1 MIDYIALEKY
11 GRELSVL
18 FVEDDE
24 SISKEMNFLL
34 GDIFTKVDSGFD
46 GIEGLSKYK
55 EHYNL
60 NEKYYDLVITDIRMP
75 NMNGI
80 ELIKNIYSI
89 NPSQKV
95 IVLSAHN
102 ESEYLMELVNIGIAQ
117 FILKPIDYNNFLD
130 VIYKVSKMIYENKLL
145 NSTNE
150 KKEISPF
157 VNITENIIWNK
168 ELKQLFLDD
177 NMFKLTKKELL
188 LVDLLLQVPEKT
200 YTNEEI
206 MFTLWN
212 DDYDVVPDI
221 ANLKNLISRL
231 RKKLPN
237 LNIENIYGFG
247 YRLNIKS

>member
-24 SISKEMNFLL
+24 GISKEMNFLL

-46 GIEGLSKYK
+46 GIEGLSKYNQ
-55 EHYNL
+55 YFQA
-60 NEKYYDLVITDIRMP
+60 NEKYYDLLITDIRMP

-130 VIYKVSKMIYENKLL
+130 VIYKVSKMIYEDKLL
-145 NSTNE
+145 NNND
-150 KKEISPF
+150 KKEIKPLI
-157 VNITENIIWNK
+157 NITDELIWNK
-168 ELKQLFLDD
+168 ELKQLFL
-177 NMFKLTKKELL
+177 NNNIFKLTKKELHL
-188 LVDLLLQVPEKT
+188 IELLLQVPEKT

-206 MFTLWN
+206 MFALWN
-212 DDYDVVPDI
+212 DDFDTIPDI

>member
-24 SISKEMNFLL
+24 GISKEMNFLL

-46 GIEGLSKYK
+46 GIEGLSKYNQ
-55 EHYNL
+55 YFQA
-60 NEKYYDLVITDIRMP
+60 NEKYYDLLITDIRMP

-89 NPSQKV
+89 NPFQKV

-130 VIYKVSKMIYENKLL
+130 VIYKVSKMIYEDKLL
-145 NSTNE
+145 NNND

-157 VNITENIIWNK
+157 INITDELIWNK
-168 ELKQLFLDD
+168 ELKQLFL
-177 NMFKLTKKELL
+177 NNNIFKLTKKELHL
-188 LVDLLLQVPEKT
+188 IELLLQVPEKT
-200 YTNEEI
+200 YTNKEI
-206 MFTLWN
+206 MFALWN
-212 DDYDVVPDI
+212 DDFDTIPDI

>member
-1 MIDYIALEKY
+1 
-11 GRELSVL
+11 
-18 FVEDDE
+18 
-24 SISKEMNFLL
+24 
-34 GDIFTKVDSGFD
+34 
-46 GIEGLSKYK
+46 
-55 EHYNL
+55 
-60 NEKYYDLVITDIRMP
+60 
-75 NMNGI
+75 
-80 ELIKNIYSI
+80 
-89 NPSQKV
+89 
-95 IVLSAHN
+95 
-102 ESEYLMELVNIGIAQ
+102 MELVNIGIAQ

-130 VIYKVSKMIYENKLL
+130 VIYKVSKMIYENKSQ
-145 NSTNE
+145 NNTID

-188 LVDLLLQVPEKT
+188 LVDLLLQIPEKT

-247 YRLNIKS
+247 YRLNIKG

>member
-24 SISKEMNFLL
+24 CILKEMTFLL

-46 GIEGLSKYK
+46 GIEGLSKYN
-55 EHYNL
+55 EYFQT
-60 NEKYYDLVITDIRMP
+60 NEKYYDLLITDIRMP

-145 NSTNE
+145 NNNE

-157 VNITENIIWNK
+157 INITDELIWNK
-168 ELKQLFLDD
+168 ELKQLFL
-177 NMFKLTKKELL
+177 NNNIFKLTKKELHL
-188 LVDLLLQVPEKT
+188 IELLLQVPEKT

-206 MFTLWN
+206 MFALWN
-212 DDYDVVPDI
+212 DDFDTIPDI

>member
-55 EHYNL
+55 EYNSL

-80 ELIKNIYSI
+80 ELIKNIYLI
-89 NPSQKV
+89 NPTQKV

-188 LVDLLLQVPEKT
+188 LIDLLLQIPEKT

-212 DDYDVVPDI
+212 DDFDVVPDI

-247 YRLNIKS
+247 YRLGIKA

>member
-24 SISKEMNFLL
+24 GISKEMNFLL

-46 GIEGLSKYK
+46 GIEGLSKYNQ
-55 EHYNL
+55 YFQA
-60 NEKYYDLVITDIRMP
+60 NEKYYDLLITDIRMP

-117 FILKPIDYNNFLD
+117 FILKPINYNNFLD
-130 VIYKVSKMIYENKLL
+130 VIYKVSKMIYENKLF
-145 NSTNE
+145 NNNE
-150 KKEISPF
+150 KKEISSF
-157 VNITENIIWNK
+157 INITDELIWNK
-168 ELKQLFLDD
+168 ELKQLFL
-177 NMFKLTKKELL
+177 NNNIFKLTKKELHL
-188 LVDLLLQVPEKT
+188 IELLLQVPEKT
-200 YTNEEI
+200 YTNKEI
-206 MFTLWN
+206 MFALWN
-212 DDYDVVPDI
+212 DDFDTIPDI

>member
-24 SISKEMNFLL
+24 GISKEMNFLL

-46 GIEGLSKYK
+46 GIEGLLKYNQ
-55 EHYNL
+55 YFQA
-60 NEKYYDLVITDIRMP
+60 NEKYYDLLITDIRMP

-130 VIYKVSKMIYENKLL
+130 VIYKVSKMIYEDKLL
-145 NSTNE
+145 NNND
-150 KKEISPF
+150 KKEIKPLI
-157 VNITENIIWNK
+157 NITDELIWNK
-168 ELKQLFLDD
+168 ELKQLFL
-177 NMFKLTKKELL
+177 NNNIFKLTKKELHL
-188 LVDLLLQVPEKT
+188 IELLLQVPEKT

-206 MFTLWN
+206 MFALWN
-212 DDYDVVPDI
+212 DDFDTIPDI